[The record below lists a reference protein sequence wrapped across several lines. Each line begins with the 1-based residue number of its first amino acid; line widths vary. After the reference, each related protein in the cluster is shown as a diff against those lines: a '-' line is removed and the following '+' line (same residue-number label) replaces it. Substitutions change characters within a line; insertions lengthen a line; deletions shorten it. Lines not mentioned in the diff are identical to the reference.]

1 MQHLWSQL
9 RRKICRSVRANVH
22 AKSLQLVMF
31 CNPPGPCRPILNSY
45 SETGIFYFS
54 FDETRSRL
62 VDRPKLS
69 HYKGAGDS
77 GSTSTSI
84 PSSYASRPGKTHLRP
99 SKSLSAK
106 WISTGITIQSTH
118 RSVLGRWNQHSA
130 SNSSVAAES
139 RFPEFNAPSSHT
151 LLLEQAKL
159 VPGEPSQIRR
169 SANLS
174 NINSQTSIASKTRRR
189 MKYQKPSGQVYSEI
203 LHKPSPSRQSRQRFL
218 QRV

>member
-1 MQHLWSQL
+1 MD
-9 RRKICRSVRANVH
+9 CY
-22 AKSLQLVMF
+22 
-31 CNPPGPCRPILNSY
+31 P
-45 SETGIFYFS
+45 TFS

-159 VPGEPSQIRR
+159 VPGDPSQIRR

-174 NINSQTSIASKTRRR
+174 NINSQTSTASKTRRI

-203 LHKPSPSRQSRQRFL
+203 LHKPSPSRHIKAEIPSEGIILRTTGTYTATKFKPHLKSCRFC
-218 QRV
+218 RS